1 MAVMFA
7 RLEGTPVP
15 NTFRLGPMTW
25 ELVVAPTAITE
36 GAVAGE
42 EMVLNDG

>member
-15 NTFRLGPMTW
+15 STLRWGPW
-25 ELVVAPTAITE
+25 RGNWWWRPAITE

-42 EMVLNDG
+42 EIVLKDG